1 MFLIIA
7 LVLAAIWLA
16 CLSDGRKTVYR
27 LTSEG
32 IDPAPVLVE
41 MIIWA
46 TRHEATEAPPC
57 TGGCRATADAH
68 ISTRRASDV
77 TQQPVVRRRL

>member
-1 MFLIIA
+1 MLLVIA

-46 TRHEATEAPPC
+46 TRHEETEAPPDDVRDMERNRSLHH
-57 TGGCRATADAH
+57 TPAKDVGRGGW
-68 ISTRRASDV
+68 
-77 TQQPVVRRRL
+77 